1 MVATRRVP
9 LVLFL
14 IADTGGGHRS
24 AANAL
29 RAAMDLIA
37 AESPQFDQPAHSA
50 GIDPRLLPFSPHN
63 LIPAKWNGVMRP
75 WRGDVRDI
83 IQECGRQP
91 LRRSANLYGPTVEK
105 TPRVYAGFWHA
116 TNTRATYAALA
127 VVTSSLLR
135 RGLSELLERMRP
147 DVIVSV
153 HGLLT
158 KPTLR
163 IMRRLGVK
171 VPFITV
177 VTDLVRFHRAWAE
190 PKVDVCTVPTAEARE
205 LTIALGMPPE
215 KIKLLGMPIHPKF
228 CLPPAERATTL
239 TALGLDP
246 ERFTVLLVGGG
257 EGMGSLGEAARAV
270 AHARLPVQMIVVTG
284 RNKTL
289 CTALDAERQTL
300 GTPAKILGFV
310 QNMPDLMRAAD
321 VIVTKAGPGAIAESL
336 ACGLPIILSGAV
348 PGQEVGNIDYV
359 VEQGVGVLART
370 PEAIVAEVRRLV
382 LSDPAVLAAMR
393 ERSRSLS
400 NPRASFDIAQL
411 IFSYVP
417 SQRSLSAWNEAPRMI
432 ARRRIPILAQTRRP
446 GGRSWRFGRR
456 EPRLPGLQ
464 QLPVIVPPLRRLPRL
479 IRRRTRRQPTA

>member
-24 AANAL
+24 AANAI

-37 AESPQFDQPAHSA
+37 TESPQFNQLTPPT
-50 GIDPRLLPFSPHN
+50 GIDPHLLPFSPHH
-63 LIPAKWNGVMRP
+63 LIPVKWNGVMRP
-75 WRGDVRDI
+75 WRSEVRDI
-83 IQECGRQP
+83 IQECGRLP
-91 LRRSANLYGPTVEK
+91 LRRSANMYGPAVEK
-105 TPRVYAGFWHA
+105 TPRVYAGFWHV
-116 TNTRATYAALA
+116 TNTRATYAALS
-127 VVTSSLLR
+127 VLTSSLLR
-135 RGLSELLERMRP
+135 RGLSEMLERLRP

-163 IMRRLGVK
+163 IMRMLGVK

-190 PKVDVCTVPTAEARE
+190 PKVDVCVVPTEEARE
-205 LTIALGMPPE
+205 LTIAMGVPHN
-215 KIKLLGMPIHPKF
+215 KVRLLGMPIHPKF
-228 CLPPAERATTL
+228 CLPPAERAATL
-239 TALGLDP
+239 TAMGLDP
-246 ERFTVLLVGGG
+246 TRFTVLLVGGG

-270 AHARLPVQMIVVTG
+270 GQAHLPLQMIVVTG
-284 RNKTL
+284 RNKAL
-289 CTALDAERQTL
+289 CAALQADRTML

-310 QNMPDLMRAAD
+310 QNMPDLMRASD

-359 VEQGVGVLART
+359 VDQGVGVLART
-370 PEAIVAEVRRLV
+370 PEAIVAEVQRLV
-382 LSDPAVLAAMR
+382 QSDPAVLAAMR
-393 ERSRSLS
+393 ERARSLS
-400 NPRASFDIAQL
+400 NPRAAFDIAQL

-417 SQRSLSAWNEAPRMI
+417 PHRSLSAWNEAPRMI
-432 ARRRIPILAQTRRP
+432 SRRRIPALVRTRPP

-456 EPRLPGLQ
+456 VPPIARLQ
-464 QLPVIVPPLRRLPRL
+464 QLPVIIPPLRRLPLL